1 MITNENQKIKDGIKT
16 TFDDVA
22 DSYDENRQFII
33 SAQKMVELIEL
44 DGDELH
50 ILDISCGTGSIAIE
64 LGKKF
69 PHAKIFGV
77 DISDEMLKIA
87 RQKTQAQKLNNIT
100 YYQQDAENLEF
111 DDMKFDLITCGYGL
125 FFYPDMD
132 KVFCDV
138 CARLKEGGKFV
149 FSTFNE
155 NAFQPYSKIF
165 LDMLESNYSVKSPSR
180 LEKRQL
186 TTKDEIEELSC
197 QVKYKA
203 LHVHNADIR
212 FPMSINEWWKLLNST
227 GYSGLLSQLEENY
240 SSFER
245 EYLEQLKSLSEDDS
259 IEFNADS
266 LISVVRV

>member
-1 MITNENQKIKDGIKT
+1 MSNQENQKIKDGIKS
-16 TFDDVA
+16 TFDNVA
-22 DSYDENRQFII
+22 KSYDENRQFII
-33 SAQKMVELIEL
+33 SAKKMVSLIDLNGE
-44 DGDELH
+44 ELH
-50 ILDISCGTGSIAIE
+50 ILDLSTGTGNIAIE

-77 DISDEMLKIA
+77 DVSDEMLNIA
-87 RQKTQAQKLNNIT
+87 RKKSHEVGLKNIT
-100 YYQQDAENLEF
+100 YYLQDAEKLEF
-111 DDMKFDLITCGYGL
+111 EGIKFDLVTCGYGL

-138 CARLKEGGKFV
+138 CARLKEGGKFI

-165 LDMLESNYSVKSPSR
+165 LDMLEQNYGIKSPLR

-186 TTKDEIEELSC
+186 TTKDEIEKLSD

-203 LHVHNADIR
+203 LDIYDAQIK

-240 SSFER
+240 ATFEK
-245 EYLEQLKSLSEDDS
+245 EYLAHLHSLSEDGS

-266 LISVVRV
+266 FISVIGV